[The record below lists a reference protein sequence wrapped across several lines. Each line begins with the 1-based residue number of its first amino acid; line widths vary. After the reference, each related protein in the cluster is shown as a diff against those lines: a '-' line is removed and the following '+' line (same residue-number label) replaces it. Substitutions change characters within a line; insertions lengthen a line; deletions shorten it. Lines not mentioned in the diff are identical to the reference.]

1 MKYRPPLIGWMR
13 PTPTTP
19 ILITATPAA
28 VRRMLE
34 GAGGL
39 ENVVALPGGQTIRKM
54 RMESGASRKYYE

>member
-1 MKYRPPLIGWMR
+1 MR

-19 ILITATPAA
+19 VLITATPAA

-54 RMESGASRKYYE
+54 RMELGASRKYYE

>member
-1 MKYRPPLIGWMR
+1 MR

-39 ENVVALPGGQTIRKM
+39 ENVVALPGRQTIRKM
-54 RMESGASRKYYE
+54 RMESSASRKYYE